1 MSLDYHLSPDSP
13 LLQDGVFE
21 RLTRRLEA
29 SHAKK
34 IYPLMQVDEYLSLL
48 SFPGVVWFVSKHTG
62 QEPRQAAVAV
72 LSGMP
77 WPLWDDDERQRLL
90 LSVSVIQARL
100 LKKLFRPRKGDLSV
114 VLAWDEPLP
123 PFSKTVEELSNSGNN
138 IWRDFVLRKNRADH
152 NLTELAQKTWQDE
165 KLIRQTILAL
175 RTYIDCL
182 DGYRRHQALSQREK

>member
-123 PFSKTVEELSNSGNN
+123 PFSKTVEELSNSEAAAAYWLRVASSPFNHSFSPSPRSARIANVNPPVLMLNPPN
-138 IWRDFVLRKNRADH
+138 IRLATHGPAVLSR
-152 NLTELAQKTWQDE
+152 
-165 KLIRQTILAL
+165 
-175 RTYIDCL
+175 
-182 DGYRRHQALSQREK
+182 SQQ